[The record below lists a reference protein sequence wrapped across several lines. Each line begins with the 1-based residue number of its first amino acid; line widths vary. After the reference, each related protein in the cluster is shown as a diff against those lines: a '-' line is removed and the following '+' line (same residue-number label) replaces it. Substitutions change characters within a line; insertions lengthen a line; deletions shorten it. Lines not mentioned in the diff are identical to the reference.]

1 MHITARITFIHIHLK
16 ILFDNSLRAVFL
28 YNTRVHSEVVEWNKI
43 LYCCGYL
50 MSNGFMLKRVLNAP
64 FCQYEITH
72 GLNEKFGSTIEFY
85 STKLLRPTVPRVI
98 VENISV
104 SDVQRS
110 CLLIGSFSVQPAN
123 LHHFFFQRKDS
134 DTNSRTPFSNLHSV
148 SLSVR

>member
-1 MHITARITFIHIHLK
+1 
-16 ILFDNSLRAVFL
+16 
-28 YNTRVHSEVVEWNKI
+28 
-43 LYCCGYL
+43 
-50 MSNGFMLKRVLNAP
+50 MSNGFMLKRVLNAL

-123 LHHFFFQRKDS
+123 LHHFFFRRKDS
-134 DTNSRTPFSNLHSV
+134 DTKYTYTIFESSLRQLKCALISTVKTPSIETKRGCKNIELRNEFSS
-148 SLSVR
+148 

>member
-1 MHITARITFIHIHLK
+1 
-16 ILFDNSLRAVFL
+16 
-28 YNTRVHSEVVEWNKI
+28 
-43 LYCCGYL
+43 
-50 MSNGFMLKRVLNAP
+50 MSNGFMLKRVLNAL

-85 STKLLRPTVPRVI
+85 STKLLRLTVPRVI

-123 LHHFFFQRKDS
+123 LHHFFFRRKDS
-134 DTNSRTPFSNLHSV
+134 DTKYTYTIFESSLRQLKCALISTVKTPSIETKRGCKNIELRNEFSS
-148 SLSVR
+148 

>member
-1 MHITARITFIHIHLK
+1 
-16 ILFDNSLRAVFL
+16 
-28 YNTRVHSEVVEWNKI
+28 
-43 LYCCGYL
+43 
-50 MSNGFMLKRVLNAP
+50 MSNGFMLKRVLNAL

-72 GLNEKFGSTIEFY
+72 GLNEKCGSTVEFY
-85 STKLLRPTVPRVI
+85 STKLLRLTVPRVI

-123 LHHFFFQRKDS
+123 LHHFFFRSKDS

>member
-1 MHITARITFIHIHLK
+1 
-16 ILFDNSLRAVFL
+16 
-28 YNTRVHSEVVEWNKI
+28 
-43 LYCCGYL
+43 
-50 MSNGFMLKRVLNAP
+50 MSNGFMLKRVLNAL

-85 STKLLRPTVPRVI
+85 STKLLRLTVPRVI

-123 LHHFFFQRKDS
+123 LHHFFFRLKDS
-134 DTNSRTPFSNLHSV
+134 DTKYTYTIFESSLRQLKCALISTVKTPSIETKRGCKNIELRNEFSS
-148 SLSVR
+148 